1 MFCREYL
8 WILVDTCITTVDQTL
23 PTVVIN
29 IPFVSAI
36 CR

>member
-1 MFCREYL
+1 
-8 WILVDTCITTVDQTL
+8 VDTCITTVDQTL